1 LHSTPGA
8 YARYWTEQQAK
19 LRARMGDAAFDA
31 AYAKG
36 AALTLAE
43 AVKAALDVDH
53 PDLAAGS
60 RRFGDA
66 VAEVPQPPRQVPV
79 AEADAHSTWP
89 GI

>member
-1 LHSTPGA
+1 
-8 YARYWTEQQAK
+8 
-19 LRARMGDAAFDA
+19 MGDAAFDA

-36 AALTLAE
+36 AALTLTE

-60 RRFGDA
+60 RRFGDG
-66 VAEVPQPPRQVPV
+66 VVTEVPV